1 MALNKY
7 AAIRYRIIDQCIRS
21 RSKPYPSKED
31 LRSACEEGLYGSSDG
46 SHISM
51 STIDKD
57 LWAMKNESAMGYAP
71 IAFSRQENGYFY
83 LDPDYSLNLPL
94 TQEDIGMIRL
104 AMKTLTHFRQS
115 RLFQDLETAVNK
127 IEGRIL
133 VAGHLA
139 ESGLEEVIQF
149 ESVPANKGHEFLPM
163 LIDAIRQQKEIEF
176 RYTPHVDGIP
186 RRYLYHP
193 YLLKEHKNIWYL
205 VGLEK
210 EGGIIRTLGLDRM
223 EEIRFT
229 GSGFS
234 ADPGF
239 DPLHFFRYSFG
250 VGTYSGVPEEIIIRF
265 DSVQSR
271 YIIANPIHSSQ
282 EVIEELPEGA
292 RIRLFVIPTDDLKM
306 QILSYGNKA
315 VIESPPWLRQE
326 ISGILESAASQYRP
340 EPTQQ

>member
-83 LDPDYSLNLPL
+83 MDPDYSLNLPL

-139 ESGLEEVIQF
+139 ESGLDTR
-149 ESVPANKGHEFLPM
+149 PM
-163 LIDAIRQQKEIEF
+163 WTEYRGDTFITHIYLRSTKTF
-176 RYTPHVDGIP
+176 GIWSDWKK
-186 RRYLYHP
+186 RA
-193 YLLKEHKNIWYL
+193 
-205 VGLEK
+205 G
-210 EGGIIRTLGLDRM
+210 
-223 EEIRFT
+223 
-229 GSGFS
+229 
-234 ADPGF
+234 
-239 DPLHFFRYSFG
+239 
-250 VGTYSGVPEEIIIRF
+250 
-265 DSVQSR
+265 
-271 YIIANPIHSSQ
+271 
-282 EVIEELPEGA
+282 
-292 RIRLFVIPTDDLKM
+292 LFVLWGSTGWRRFGSPVPGSQPIRAS
-306 QILSYGNKA
+306 ILCIFSDTA
-315 VIESPPWLRQE
+315 L
-326 ISGILESAASQYRP
+326 A
-340 EPTQQ
+340 